1 MKSSD
6 KTFLKPAANLSAEDL
21 SVFNDLLSGIVRAR
35 LPLEAGLSAVA
46 ADWPGRAG
54 SLLRQLQS
62 QLQQGQSLESALTML
77 SSTLPGEYSAL
88 IRAGQYSGRLPEML
102 DDLSRLARLRQESR
116 RLAVISLIYPLI
128 VAVFATLL
136 GLFVLTRI
144 LPVMLVTML
153 DSRVDVPAWL
163 TAMGHLGNRLTTMFS
178 PEIWAG
184 VIGLGLLFLIFL
196 SSQIGHLAER
206 YAERIPLLG
215 KAWRDSR
222 IAYWADLMALLIDH
236 GTPEAEAVELAA
248 RVGGQRQLINK
259 MESLTTLLRTGHQP
273 TINDWK
279 AAGVPVLG
287 AWAVTWRG
295 DSGDRVATLRL
306 IADNYNRQ
314 ARNRMLL
321 SSNLLPLL
329 CLVLIGGVFTLTYG
343 LLMFLPLTALYRSL
357 S

>member
-1 MKSSD
+1 
-6 KTFLKPAANLSAEDL
+6 
-21 SVFNDLLSGIVRAR
+21 
-35 LPLEAGLSAVA
+35 
-46 ADWPGRAG
+46 
-54 SLLRQLQS
+54 
-62 QLQQGQSLESALTML
+62 
-77 SSTLPGEYSAL
+77 
-88 IRAGQYSGRLPEML
+88 
-102 DDLSRLARLRQESR
+102 
-116 RLAVISLIYPLI
+116 
-128 VAVFATLL
+128 
-136 GLFVLTRI
+136 
-144 LPVMLVTML
+144 
-153 DSRVDVPAWL
+153 
-163 TAMGHLGNRLTTMFS
+163 
-178 PEIWAG
+178 
-184 VIGLGLLFLIFL
+184 
-196 SSQIGHLAER
+196 
-206 YAERIPLLG
+206 
-215 KAWRDSR
+215 
-222 IAYWADLMALLIDH
+222 MALLIDH

-295 DSGDRVATLRL
+295 ASGDRVATLRL

>member
-6 KTFLKPAANLSAEDL
+6 KTLLKPAANLSAEDL

-54 SLLRQLQS
+54 SMLRQLQS

-116 RLAVISLIYPLI
+116 RLAVISLVYPLI

-163 TAMGHLGNRLTTMFS
+163 TAMGHLGNRLTTVFS
-178 PEIWAG
+178 PEI
-184 VIGLGLLFLIFL
+184 
-196 SSQIGHLAER
+196 
-206 YAERIPLLG
+206 
-215 KAWRDSR
+215 
-222 IAYWADLMALLIDH
+222 
-236 GTPEAEAVELAA
+236 
-248 RVGGQRQLINK
+248 
-259 MESLTTLLRTGHQP
+259 
-273 TINDWK
+273 
-279 AAGVPVLG
+279 
-287 AWAVTWRG
+287 
-295 DSGDRVATLRL
+295 
-306 IADNYNRQ
+306 
-314 ARNRMLL
+314 
-321 SSNLLPLL
+321 
-329 CLVLIGGVFTLTYG
+329 
-343 LLMFLPLTALYRSL
+343 
-357 S
+357 